1 MSEKP
6 ALDPEPAVEKTDQD
20 QQDQDRAD
28 APKATSR
35 PRLWKFF
42 CYIFAD
48 AELRGLHRF
57 ALTHAHEAYRMR
69 WEELTGWVSP
79 WVMLLFAPVGD
90 MKIRPDFWNSEV
102 GFAVEVACFSLYSY
116 WYSSWNQ
123 GDKYQLHF
131 LVTAVALGLLPLLYL
146 GTGLLIGIF
155 CVVPRAI
162 LSGLLVSDI
171 FHLFWDGKVSNKPHM
186 IGNEAVSGEKV

>member
-1 MSEKP
+1 MNSQMATPATTMSEKP

-57 ALTHAHEAYRMR
+57 ALTHAHEAYRMK

-79 WVMLLFAPVGD
+79 WVMLLFVRITYPSQ
-90 MKIRPDFWNSEV
+90 KWESR
-102 GFAVEVACFSLYSY
+102 FAARL
-116 WYSSWNQ
+116 
-123 GDKYQLHF
+123 
-131 LVTAVALGLLPLLYL
+131 T
-146 GTGLLIGIF
+146 
-155 CVVPRAI
+155 
-162 LSGLLVSDI
+162 
-171 FHLFWDGKVSNKPHM
+171 SNL
-186 IGNEAVSGEKV
+186 